1 VKIQPDRRLLIP
13 KSFYLLYYGGMAAL
27 MPFLT
32 LHYQGVGLS
41 GREIGIL
48 IGLRPLVRL
57 LGGPFWAAVA
67 DVSRRHKPLL
77 LASLALYLL
86 SVYGIWQ
93 AQSFTALIISGLAM
107 AFFAAPIDAL
117 VDSAVLGMPGDRRDA
132 FGQQRLWGAVGWGL
146 AAPLVGHLAETRG
159 ASWHFYGFFLL
170 MALTIPVSSRLETA
184 RMGRRVAFWRGVG
197 TMARNRWWALFLVTV
212 FLAGLGR
219 SAASG
224 FMNLHMDALGAG
236 RALIGI
242 FATVGGLSEI
252 PTFFYSGTLLRRWG
266 ARTLVLA
273 SLGGSLAML
282 LGFGWLT
289 TPGLLVPLQ
298 LFHGPEFAAMY
309 VAGVYY
315 AGRAAPPGMEATA
328 RALYGAVG
336 ALAMTLGGF
345 VGGYLYDA
353 VGALW
358 LFRMAALMMAA
369 SMVFYLVTVRS
380 GQDESPT

>member
-298 LFHGPEFAAMY
+298 LFHGQCTWRASTMP
-309 VAGVYY
+309 G
-315 AGRAAPPGMEATA
+315 GRRRQAWRLRRGRCTEP
-328 RALYGAVG
+328 
-336 ALAMTLGGF
+336 
-345 VGGYLYDA
+345 
-353 VGALW
+353 
-358 LFRMAALMMAA
+358 
-369 SMVFYLVTVRS
+369 
-380 GQDESPT
+380 